1 MAVLVWHCP
10 AVHSRVFCKL
20 IAWHRSSGSRDVMET
35 YLLRT
40 RWTKMYKMVRFCTL
54 TYSLAFASTSISS
67 FFGVAP
73 LWRMVFSTSDPP
85 SAGFKHPFFLPSGR
99 GKNLKE
105 II

>member
-1 MAVLVWHCP
+1 MAVLVSHCP
-10 AVHSRVFCKL
+10 AVDSRVFCKL

-35 YLLRT
+35 YLLTT

-85 SAGFKHPFFLPSGR
+85 SAVSNHLSFLRR
-99 GKNLKE
+99 GVATNLE
-105 II
+105 Q

>member
-1 MAVLVWHCP
+1 MAGVVLDCP
-10 AVHSRVFCKL
+10 AFDLRGFFKL
-20 IAWHRSSGSRDVMET
+20 IAWHRASGARGGVGKD
-35 YLLRT
+35 LLTT

-85 SAGFKHPFFLPSGR
+85 SAVSNHLSFLR
-99 GKNLKE
+99 RDVATNLE
-105 II
+105 Q